1 LRKFNSK
8 SKKNKLYFAFRELG
22 RAIRTTYLL
31 HYVDDSTTKKM
42 VNAGTCKSEE
52 FNNFL
57 DWVSFGNNKIIRDN
71 RKNSQRKINQ
81 LPRSRATG
89 YEEEFF
95 ILNEAKLRGIKP
107 LEIKRGHLVAN
118 MVMTHVVV
126 NMTKAIN
133 QLRSEGHQIDENL
146 LKDFSPYRMSHMNR
160 LGVFIVDKSRQAEEP
175 VFNLVK

>member
-1 LRKFNSK
+1 
-8 SKKNKLYFAFRELG
+8 
-22 RAIRTTYLL
+22 
-31 HYVDDSTTKKM
+31 M

-71 RKNSQRKINQ
+71 RKNSQRKI
-81 LPRSRATG
+81 
-89 YEEEFF
+89 
-95 ILNEAKLRGIKP
+95 IKC
-107 LEIKRGHLVAN
+107 GHLVAN

-146 LKDFSPYRMSHMNR
+146 LKDFWRGSNEGY
-160 LGVFIVDKSRQAEEP
+160 
-175 VFNLVK
+175 NL